1 MDESDARTLLV
12 AALADPEA
20 QFRQGQ
26 WEAIHAAAIR
36 REKCLVIQRTGWGK
50 SIVYFLATRI
60 LRDQGAGPT
69 LVISPLLALMRNQI
83 EAARRLGLTAETI
96 NSTNPDQWREI
107 EARIAVGEIDVLLIS
122 PERLSNEVFLENV
135 LSRIADQL
143 GLLVIDE
150 AHCISDWGHDFR
162 PDYQRLSNVL
172 RRLPDNAPVVCT
184 TATANNRVIEDICG
198 QLGGLEI
205 QRGGLMRH
213 GLELQTL
220 RLPDQAARLAWLSDH
235 IEDLPDTGI
244 VYTLTRRDAD
254 QVARW
259 LRSEG
264 IEAEAYHSSITD
276 DEGTDVN
283 VLREELE
290 RRLYNNELKALVAT
304 SALGMGYDKPDIGFV
319 VHYQTPGSII
329 AYYQQ
334 VGRAG
339 RAIDRS
345 VGVLLAGVE
354 DHQIQ
359 EFFRRRAFPEE
370 EDVQDI
376 LDVLEDVDGASVRE
390 LEEALNLR
398 NGVFKQALKF
408 LAVQNPS
415 PIIKDGKFWYRTPVN
430 WQMDHE
436 QIARLTR
443 QREVEWDELQEYID
457 HPGCLM
463 EFLARRLDDP
473 APEACGRCAGCLG
486 EPLISADVQHDTA
499 VRAAKFLRHSEFF
512 FEPKKQVARDAFEA
526 YGWRGNIPMEHRA
539 ERGCVLAR
547 WGDAG
552 WGQVVANDKAAG
564 HFRDDLVEACAEMI
578 LGRWQPE
585 PFPQILTCIPSD
597 RHAELVPDFAA
608 RLAQRL
614 DLPFRSLITKVRE
627 NEPQKYQQNR
637 FYQCRN
643 LDGAFE
649 IDGDSPAVPVLLVDD
664 VYDSGWTLTVGARLL
679 RERGSGPVYPL
690 ALASAGIGD

>member
-1 MDESDARTLLV
+1 M
-12 AALADPEA
+12 AALADREA

-69 LVISPLLALMRNQI
+69 LVVSPLLALMRNQI
-83 EAARRLGLTAETI
+83 EAAHRLGLAAETI
-96 NSTNPDQWREI
+96 NFTNADQWREI
-107 EARIAVGEIDVLLIS
+107 EGRIAEDDIDVLLIS
-122 PERLSNEVFLENV
+122 PERLSNETFLEKV

-172 RRLPDNAPVVCT
+172 RRLPDNAPVICT
-184 TATANNRVIEDICG
+184 TATANNRVIDDICD
-198 QLGGLEI
+198 QLGELEI
-205 QRGGLMRH
+205 QRGGLMRR

-235 IEDLPDTGI
+235 IEDLPGTGI
-244 VYTLTRRDAD
+244 IYTLTKRDAD

-264 IEAEAYHSSITD
+264 IEAEAYHSSVAG
-276 DEGTDVN
+276 DEEEDTN
-283 VLREELE
+283 TLREELE
-290 RRLYNNELKALVAT
+290 RSLSGNELKALVAT
-304 SALGMGYDKPDIGFV
+304 SALGMGYDKPDLGFV

-339 RAIDRS
+339 RAIERA
-345 VGVLLAGVE
+345 VGVLLAGAE
-354 DHQIQ
+354 DQQIQ
-359 EFFRRRAFPEE
+359 EFFRRRAFPDER
-370 EDVQDI
+370 DVQAI
-376 LDVLEDVDGASVRE
+376 LDVLEESDGLSVRD
-390 LEEALNLR
+390 LEQSLNLR
-398 NGVFKQALKF
+398 NRVFKQALKF

-415 PIIKDGKFWYRTPVN
+415 PIVKDGSRWFRTPVD
-430 WQMDHE
+430 WQMDHAH
-436 QIARLTR
+436 IARLTR
-443 QREVEWDELQEYID
+443 QREVEWQELQDYID

-473 APEACGRCAGCLG
+473 EPEACGRCAGCLG
-486 EPLISADVQHDTA
+486 GPMIGEEVQHQTG
-499 VRAAKFLRHSEFF
+499 VRAAQFLRHSEFTLD
-512 FEPKKQVARDAFEA
+512 PKKQVAKDAFEVHE
-526 YGWRGNIPMEHRA
+526 WRGNIPLDYQA
-539 ERGCVLAR
+539 EPGRVLAR

-552 WGQVVANDKAAG
+552 WGQVVAKDKTAG
-564 HFRDDLVEACAEMI
+564 HFRDELVEACAEMV
-578 LGRWQPE
+578 LERWQPA
-585 PFPQILTCIPSD
+585 PFPQLVTCIPSH
-597 RHAELVPDFAA
+597 RHPELVPGFAA

-614 DLPFRSLITKVRE
+614 GLPFQQLIAKVRD
-627 NEPQKYQQNR
+627 NEPQKFQQNR
-637 FYQCRN
+637 FHQCRN

-649 IDGDSPAVPVLLVDD
+649 ASGDVPAVPLLLVDD

-679 RERGSGPVYPL
+679 RERGSGPVFPL
-690 ALASAGIGD
+690 ALASAGIGN